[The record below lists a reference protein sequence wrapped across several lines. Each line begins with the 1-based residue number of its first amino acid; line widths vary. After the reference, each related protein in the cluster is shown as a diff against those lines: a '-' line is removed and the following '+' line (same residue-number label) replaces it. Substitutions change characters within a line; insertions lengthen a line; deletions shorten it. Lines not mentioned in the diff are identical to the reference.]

1 MESLNLNPP
10 SKDATILIVDDD
22 PAAIDA
28 LRRILRRGGHTN
40 VLGCSS
46 AAASLELIALQ
57 RPTLVLL
64 DLHMP
69 VMDGFAVLS
78 HIQRE
83 YLPEEAPTVLI
94 VTASEDRASRLRAL
108 ESGARDYLL
117 KPYDPYEVL
126 LRVRNLLAIQQQGRM
141 LANVLD
147 STPVAMLAHDSAG
160 HCTYINRSALNLL
173 GYERTEA
180 VIGQDVRA
188 ILHGQAQDRP
198 AADET
203 DPIHDISDS
212 EMLCWRADGSAL
224 PVRYWSYPLSGE
236 RSTGESLVTLLDQR
250 EHHESERRARLA
262 NTVFESVGEALLI
275 TDAEANIVAV
285 NRAYTKLTGWT
296 MDEIIGQN
304 PRFRRSGRHDSDFYQ
319 AMWRNLREVGGWQGE
334 LWNLR
339 KDGECYLEEVKI
351 TTVTNTLGEI
361 IHYVAACRDLTDV
374 RRHTEELETARR
386 QADDANLA
394 KSRFVANMSHE
405 IRTPLTAIT
414 GFAETLTEADQSPA
428 EHDRAVN
435 AIIRNSRYLME
446 LVNNILDF
454 SRIESG
460 NLLIEQIETPF
471 ESWIREIAA
480 FAIERAR
487 GKGLHF
493 DLSVEAPWPRTLVT
507 DPTRVKQILVNLLN
521 NAFKFTEQ
529 GSVRLR
535 VSLDAQ
541 RERIVFEVVDT
552 GIGIEP
558 HRLEELFEAFVQ
570 ADASTMRRHG
580 GSGLGLNI
588 ARTLARR
595 LGGELSVRS
604 LFGVGSQFTATLAIG
619 PIAEA
624 DLERQPLQITSDQAD
639 EAQHLETRPWVQD
652 VRIEGDILLADDHA
666 DNRDLI
672 SHILRQL
679 GVRVFTA
686 ENGQQAFERAQG
698 RDFDLILM
706 DMQMPVLDGLNA
718 TRLLRMSGFE
728 GPIVALTAN
737 TTLEDRQAALEAGC
751 NDFLTKPIDQQRLR
765 DTLGRYLS
773 HRDRPRAPV
782 PKWSAIQ
789 DMPGYEELRQ
799 RFLRELPGSLA
810 AMRTARACGD
820 LSTVATLSHQL
831 KGVGS
836 NFGLEE
842 ATRLA
847 GIIETRARRGETE
860 VLPSLFKL
868 LEESCQ
874 QTSS

>member
-1 MESLNLNPP
+1 
-10 SKDATILIVDDD
+10 
-22 PAAIDA
+22 
-28 LRRILRRGGHTN
+28 
-40 VLGCSS
+40 
-46 AAASLELIALQ
+46 
-57 RPTLVLL
+57 
-64 DLHMP
+64 
-69 VMDGFAVLS
+69 
-78 HIQRE
+78 
-83 YLPEEAPTVLI
+83 
-94 VTASEDRASRLRAL
+94 
-108 ESGARDYLL
+108 
-117 KPYDPYEVL
+117 
-126 LRVRNLLAIQQQGRM
+126 
-141 LANVLD
+141 
-147 STPVAMLAHDSAG
+147 
-160 HCTYINRSALNLL
+160 
-173 GYERTEA
+173 
-180 VIGQDVRA
+180 
-188 ILHGQAQDRP
+188 
-198 AADET
+198 
-203 DPIHDISDS
+203 
-212 EMLCWRADGSAL
+212 
-224 PVRYWSYPLSGE
+224 
-236 RSTGESLVTLLDQR
+236 
-250 EHHESERRARLA
+250 
-262 NTVFESVGEALLI
+262 
-275 TDAEANIVAV
+275 
-285 NRAYTKLTGWT
+285 
-296 MDEIIGQN
+296 
-304 PRFRRSGRHDSDFYQ
+304 
-319 AMWRNLREVGGWQGE
+319 
-334 LWNLR
+334 
-339 KDGECYLEEVKI
+339 
-351 TTVTNTLGEI
+351 
-361 IHYVAACRDLTDV
+361 
-374 RRHTEELETARR
+374 
-386 QADDANLA
+386 
-394 KSRFVANMSHE
+394 VANMSHE

-428 EHDRAVN
+428 DQDRAVN

-460 NLLIEQIETPF
+460 NWLIEQIETPF
-471 ESWIREIAA
+471 ETWIREIAA

-521 NAFKFTEQ
+521 NAFKFTER

-535 VSLDAQ
+535 VSLDPQ
-541 RERIVFEVVDT
+541 HERLVFEVVDT

-570 ADASTMRRHG
+570 ADASTMRQHG

-718 TRLLRMSGFE
+718 TRLLRMSGFD

-773 HRDRPRAPV
+773 HCDRPRAPV

-810 AMRTARACGD
+810 AMRAARACGD
-820 LSTVATLSHQL
+820 LSKVATLSHQL

-842 ATRLA
+842 AARLA